1 MRPDCRFS
9 VETPEELA
17 TWIADVFG
25 VYGCTP
31 ACTALHGEDGHPES
45 CLCRSC
51 FVLSVTARMRRS
63 VAYECRKEQRREEIQ
78 QIFAILRA
86 RQQPLGEPFS
96 TILHDNLQD
105 LLIET

>member
-1 MRPDCRFS
+1 
-9 VETPEELA
+9 
-17 TWIADVFG
+17 
-25 VYGCTP
+25 
-31 ACTALHGEDGHPES
+31 
-45 CLCRSC
+45 
-51 FVLSVTARMRRS
+51 MRRS